1 MQNIINTDSPTFSG
15 SDTPISIS
23 KTSPFASSSIQ
34 EKFFSIKD
42 SNLYYCPNT
51 NNYNF
56 YRLFLSGSLS
66 HQEILRNHS
75 ALHFGKTT
83 KALTFPN
90 DVKHTQTQTHT
101 DTHTHTHTKQ
111 ERINCKRKKSC
122 VLPTPQVQKILFS
135 PLQEYC
141 GFFFLF
147 YILNPQ
153 IWIIKIINSLFLI
166 LVFFRV
172 VSSLFK
178 KEDRQPLLL
187 PVEAYILT
195 EIIIPLSNF
204 NIMISLISQ

>member
-56 YRLFLSGSLS
+56 YHLFLSGSLS

-83 KALTFPN
+83 KAFTFPN
-90 DVKHTQTQTHT
+90 DVKHT
-101 DTHTHTHTKQ
+101 HTHKIGKDQ
-111 ERINCKRKKSC
+111 LQKKKSC
-122 VLPTPQVQKILFS
+122 VLQTPQVQKILFS

-141 GFFFLF
+141 GIFFLF
-147 YILNPQ
+147 YILNLQ

-195 EIIIPLSNF
+195 EIIIPVSNF
-204 NIMISLISQ
+204 SIMISLISQ